1 MISCAAVPF
10 GWRPLRHDCTGR
22 CVRGVALTADIHPL
36 APPPLRDAGPLDRVG
51 VIVTRPQRPAAVF
64 AARIAALGG
73 TPLIWPAI
81 VIEPPPD
88 AAQLARVH
96 ARLDDYDIAIFVSAN
111 AVEFGARPDCAWPVR
126 LCTYAP
132 GPGTAEALAAAGI
145 ADARI
150 PVKSWDSEGL
160 LELPE
165 LAHVDGK
172 RVVIFRGE
180 GGREFLGNA
189 LRARGA
195 VVDHV
200 PCYRRVAPRG
210 GAEGLVEALRDGRAH
225 ALTLTSAEGVDNLMA
240 AIGTEGR
247 ALIVTLPTFAAH
259 PRIAE
264 RAREH
269 GLAAVETAGG
279 DGGLLTGLLD
289 WFGPGNARSAGA
301 ARAP

>member
-1 MISCAAVPF
+1 M
-10 GWRPLRHDCTGR
+10 TG
-22 CVRGVALTADIHPL
+22 DIHPL
-36 APPPLRDAGPLDRVG
+36 APAPLRHAGPLDGVG

-64 AARIAALGG
+64 ASRIAALGG
-73 TPLIWPAI
+73 SPLIWPAI

-88 AAQLARVH
+88 GAQLAQVH

-111 AVEFGARPDCAWPVR
+111 AVEFGARPGGAWPAI
-126 LCTYAP
+126 LETYAP

-150 PVKSWDSEGL
+150 PAKSWDSEGL

-165 LAHVDGK
+165 LAQVGGK

-240 AIGTEGR
+240 ALGTEGR

>member
-1 MISCAAVPF
+1 
-10 GWRPLRHDCTGR
+10 LTG
-22 CVRGVALTADIHPL
+22 DIHPL
-36 APPPLRDAGPLDRVG
+36 APPPMRDAGPLDHVG
-51 VIVTRPQRPAAVF
+51 VIVTRPLRPAAVF
-64 AARIAALGG
+64 ASRIAALGG

-88 AAQLARVH
+88 AAQLADVH

-111 AVEFGARPDCAWPVR
+111 AVEFGARHGRVWPAR

-145 ADARI
+145 ENARI

-165 LAHVDGK
+165 LVHVDGK

-180 GGREFLGNA
+180 GGREFLGNS

-200 PCYRRVAPRG
+200 PCYRRVAPQG
-210 GAEGLVEALRDGRAH
+210 GAEGLVDALRDGRAH

-240 AIGTEGR
+240 ALGQEGR
-247 ALIVTLPTFAAH
+247 ALIVALPAFAAH

-289 WFGPGNARSAGA
+289 WFRPGNVRAAGGR
-301 ARAP
+301 RAP